1 MPVADF
7 ITERLS
13 PAAVNGGL
21 CGKLVEA
28 FTNGKR
34 CEMVPMIAARASRI
48 WYEAFALNESNIRTL
63 LGLSSGTLVDCGCG
77 DGRITADLAAKVG
90 FSKAVGLEI
99 DGEMAKQAASLG
111 IEVVAS
117 DLNVSIPL
125 EDGYADA
132 VVANQIIEHLRDS
145 DRLLSEVSRI
155 LKPGGLLVLSTEN
168 IASWHNIA
176 AAVMGWQPFSLTN
189 ISSVEAGVGNPVAL
203 HRGGEGVPVPMQ
215 HLRIFTVRALCEL
228 GALHDFEPAAVM
240 GAGYFPFAGRMALWL
255 SERDPRHCI
264 FITVALRKV

>member
-1 MPVADF
+1 MGTA
-7 ITERLS
+7 
-13 PAAVNGGL
+13 PAGSREWP
-21 CGKLVEA
+21 CGKLVKGFHE
-28 FTNGKR
+28 TKVVQ
-34 CEMVPMIAARASRI
+34 MVPMIAARASRI
-48 WYEAFALNESNIRTL
+48 WYEAFALNETNIGAL

-90 FSKAVGLEI
+90 FSKVVGLEI
-99 DGEMAKQAASLG
+99 DEEMAKQASSLG
-111 IEVVAS
+111 VEVVAS

-132 VVANQIIEHLRDS
+132 AVANQIIEHLRDS
-145 DRLLSEVSRI
+145 DRFLSEVSRI

-189 ISSVEAGVGNPVAL
+189 ISSVQAGIGNPVAL
-203 HRGGEGVPVPMQ
+203 HRGGKGVPVPMQ

-228 GALHDFEPAAVM
+228 GALHGFEPAAVM
-240 GAGYFPFAGRMALWL
+240 GAGYLPFAGRVALWF

-264 FITVALRKV
+264 FITVALRKQ

>member
-1 MPVADF
+1 MGTAP
-7 ITERLS
+7 TGSREW
-13 PAAVNGGL
+13 P
-21 CGKLVEA
+21 CGKLVKGFHE
-28 FTNGKR
+28 TKVVQ
-34 CEMVPMIAARASRI
+34 MVPMIAARASRV
-48 WYEAFALNESNIRTL
+48 WYEAFALNETNIGAL

-90 FSKAVGLEI
+90 FSKVVGLEI
-99 DGEMAKQAASLG
+99 DEEMAKQASSLG
-111 IEVVAS
+111 VEVVAS

-132 VVANQIIEHLRDS
+132 AVANQIIEHLRDS
-145 DRLLSEVSRI
+145 DRFLSEVSRI
-155 LKPGGLLVLSTEN
+155 LKTGGLLVLSTEN

-189 ISSVEAGVGNPVAL
+189 ISSVQAGIGNPVAL
-203 HRGGEGVPVPMQ
+203 HRGGKGVPVPMQ

-228 GALHDFEPAAVM
+228 GALHGFEPAAVM
-240 GAGYFPFAGRMALWL
+240 GAGYFPFAGRVALWF

-264 FITVALRKV
+264 FITVALRKQ

>member
-1 MPVADF
+1 M
-7 ITERLS
+7 
-13 PAAVNGGL
+13 
-21 CGKLVEA
+21 EA

-77 DGRITADLAAKVG
+77 DGRITADLASKVG

-99 DGEMAKQAASLG
+99 DEEMARQASSLG
-111 IEVVAS
+111 VKVVKS
-117 DLNVSIPL
+117 DLNESIPL

-132 VVANQIIEHLRDS
+132 AVANQIIEHTRDS
-145 DRLLSEVSRI
+145 DRFLSEVCRI

-168 IASWHNIA
+168 ISSWHNVVA
-176 AAVMGWQPFSLTN
+176 LVMGWQPFSLTN
-189 ISSVEAGVGNPVAL
+189 ISTLAAGVGNPVAL

-228 GALHDFEPAAVM
+228 GALHGFKPAAVM
-240 GAGYFPFAGRMALWL
+240 GAGYFPFAGRAALWL

-264 FITVALRKV
+264 FITVALRKQ